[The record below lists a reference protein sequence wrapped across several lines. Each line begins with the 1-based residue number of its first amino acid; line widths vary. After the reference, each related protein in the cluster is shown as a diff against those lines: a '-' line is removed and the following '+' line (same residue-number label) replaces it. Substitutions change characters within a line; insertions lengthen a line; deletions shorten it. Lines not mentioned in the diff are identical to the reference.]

1 VTRGPRIWRAFTGGM
16 HVPPR
21 YIMKFR
27 FTLTFCSLFLALA
40 VSADRTSAP
49 CRGCW
54 LASPDAP
61 TIDQSFG
68 VNIHFTDPQ
77 PGEIK
82 MIADAGFR
90 WVRMDLKWELTESER
105 GHYDFTPYDRLM
117 TAIEPLGLRAMFI
130 LDYGNPLYGDG
141 APRTEEA
148 RNAFARWAVAAAQH
162 FANRGIMWEVYN
174 EPNNAMFWQPTN
186 ASEYA
191 SLAIA
196 VGKAFRESV
205 PNEKLMGP
213 AVSEMDFSFLDS
225 CFKAGPLDTW
235 FAVSV
240 HPYRR
245 GDPENV
251 AGDYAKLRELIAGY
265 KTPGGSAEKKP
276 TSSNIPIISGEWGY
290 SAAWRGMNEEKQ
302 AMMLARQFL
311 TNAANGIPVSIWYD
325 WRDDGLDPNEPEHHF
340 GLVRHEY
347 GNGQTQVYEPKP
359 AYLAAKTLLRH
370 FSGFRFEQRLLVGTD
385 DDYVLV
391 FAKDGE
397 RRLAVWTTS
406 PGKKQLKLSLPSGQF
421 TITNMKGEDGGR
433 VSSDQGALSIKLSN
447 TPMYLAP
454 VK

>member
-1 VTRGPRIWRAFTGGM
+1 MRRLDSL
-16 HVPPR
+16 R

-27 FTLTFCSLFLALA
+27 LVLTCCSLVLALA
-40 VSADRTSAP
+40 VSADRTSAL

-54 LASPDAP
+54 IASPDTP

-90 WVRMDLKWELTESER
+90 WVRMDLKWDATERER
-105 GHYDFTPYDRLM
+105 GRYDFTAYDRLM
-117 TAIEPLGLRAMFI
+117 TAIEPQGLRALFI

-141 APRTEEA
+141 APRTEGA
-148 RNAFARWAVAAAQH
+148 RNAFARWAVAAAKH
-162 FANRGIMWEVYN
+162 FANRGVMWEVYN
-174 EPNNAMFWQPTN
+174 EPNNAMFWEPAN

-191 SLAIA
+191 SLAIT

-213 AVSEMDFSFLDS
+213 AVGEMDFSFLDT
-225 CFKAGPLDTW
+225 CFKAGALDAW

-240 HPYRR
+240 HPYLR

-251 AGDYAKLRELIAGY
+251 AVDYAKLRELIVSY
-265 KTPGGSAEKKP
+265 KTPGGSNEEKQAGA
-276 TSSNIPIISGEWGY
+276 SIPIISGEWGY

-325 WRDDGLDPNEPEHHF
+325 WRDDGLDPKEPEHHF

-347 GNGQTQVYEPKP
+347 RTGQTQVYEPKP

-370 FSGFRFEQRLLVGTD
+370 FSGFRFEKRLLVGTD

-391 FAKDGE
+391 FVKDGE
-397 RRLAVWTTS
+397 RRMAVWTTS
-406 PGKKQLKLSLPSGQF
+406 PGKRQLKLSSPSGQL
-421 TITNMKGEDGGR
+421 TITTMKGEDAGR
-433 VSSDQGALSIKLSN
+433 VSSDQGVLSIKVSN
-447 TPMYLAP
+447 APVYLAP
-454 VK
+454 GK

>member
-1 VTRGPRIWRAFTGGM
+1 LRRLDSL
-16 HVPPR
+16 R

-27 FTLTFCSLFLALA
+27 LILTCCSLFLALA
-40 VSADRTSAP
+40 VSADRTSAL

-90 WVRMDLKWELTESER
+90 WVRMDLKWDLTERER
-105 GHYDFTPYDRLM
+105 GRYDFTAYDRLM
-117 TAIEPLGLRAMFI
+117 TAIEPLGLRALFI

-148 RNAFARWAVAAAQH
+148 RQAFARWAVAAAQH
-162 FANRGIMWEVYN
+162 FGKRGVMWEVYN

-191 SLAIA
+191 SLAIT

-205 PNEKLMGP
+205 PDEKLMGP
-213 AVSEMDFSFLDS
+213 AVGEMDFSFLDS
-225 CFKAGPLDTW
+225 CFKAGALDAW

-240 HPYRR
+240 HPYLR

-251 AGDYAKLRELIAGY
+251 ARDYAKLRELINSY
-265 KTPGGSAEKKP
+265 RNPGGRDGV
-276 TSSNIPIISGEWGY
+276 NIPIISGEWGY
-290 SAAWRGMNEEKQ
+290 SAKWRGMNEEKQ
-302 AMMLARQFL
+302 AIMLARQFL

-325 WRDDGLDPNEPEHHF
+325 WRDDGLDPKEPEHHF

-347 GNGQTQVYEPKP
+347 RNGQAQVYEPKP

-385 DDYVLV
+385 DDYALV

-397 RRLAVWTTS
+397 RRMAVWTTS
-406 PGKKQLKLSLPSGQF
+406 PGKKQLKLSLPSGQY
-421 TITNMKGEDGGR
+421 TITSMKGEDGGR
-433 VSSDQGALSIKLSN
+433 VSSDQGVLSIKLSN
-447 TPMYLAP
+447 APVYLAP
-454 VK
+454 GK